1 MGLSNDLISQ
11 FAKITKDTSKPKSES
26 TVYGTTVEYEG
37 SIYVRLDGSELLT
50 PVSTTTDMKP
60 GERVI
65 VLIKNH
71 SATVTGNVSSP
82 SARTDDVKEVKNKTE
97 ELGNQISEFE
107 IIVADKVS
115 TSELEAERGRID
127 ELVSDNVIIR
137 EKLTAA
143 EADIGNLE
151 ADNVTINEKL
161 IANEATIKDLEAKKL
176 DAEQA
181 DIKYATVEN
190 LEATNADVYNLE
202 ATYAE
207 FEVATANK
215 LEAHDASIEN
225 LEAKKLGAEQAELKY
240 ANIDFSNIGEAA
252 IKTFYA
258 KSGVIQD
265 VVISD
270 GQVTGTLVGVTIKG
284 DLIEGG
290 TVVADKLVIKGE
302 DGLYYKLNTNGESVS
317 SEQTEYNSLSG
328 TIITAKSVT
337 AEKIAVDDL
346 VAFDATIGGFKIND
360 NAIYSGV
367 KESVNNT
374 TRGIYFGSDAQFAIG
389 DSSQYLKYFKDT
401 DGNYKLEIFAKS
413 ITISTSGKTVE
424 DSIDELQ
431 NDTQTLKETTI
442 TSTVEEFYKS
452 NSPTEL
458 TGGSWSTTQPT
469 WTDGTYI
476 WRRTLVTYG
485 DGSTEYTPSATGV
498 CITGNT
504 GPQGPQGAQ
513 GIQGIQGEKGEQG
526 VPGQTGESGKTSYFH
541 IKYSSVANPTSSS
554 QMTETPDEY
563 IGTYVD
569 FVEADS
575 TNPSDYTWSQ
585 FKGSQG
591 EQGEQGIPG
600 TNGTDGKTSYLHI
613 AYANSSDGSVGF
625 SVSDSFNKLYIGQYT
640 DFNQNDSTDYTK
652 YSWTKIKGEQ
662 GETGPKGDSGD
673 TGVGI
678 ESISEFYAVSSSK
691 DTEPTTWYSTVQTMT
706 ATNKYLWN
714 YEKINYTDGTYKTT
728 VKRIIGVYG
737 DSGSDG
743 AKGDPGNGIKTIVNY
758 YLATSLSS
766 GVTTGTSGWT
776 TTAQSVS
783 STKKY
788 LWNYEIVTYTN
799 NSKTTTEP
807 CIIGTYGDK
816 GDTGAQGPKGDKGD
830 KGDTGAQGIQGL
842 QGEKGEQGIQGP
854 KGDTGA
860 SGTDGKTSYFHIKYS
875 SVANPTSSSQMTE
888 TPSTYIG
895 TYVDFNSAD
904 STDPSKYTWSRFEGA
919 QGEKGDQGIA
929 GTNGT
934 NGKTSYLHIAYA
946 NSSDGSSGFSV
957 SDSSGKSYIGQY
969 TDFNQNDSTDHTKYS
984 WTKIKGDKGDTGAS
998 GTDGKSSYFHIKYS
1012 SVANPTSSS
1021 QMTETPSEYIG
1032 TYVDYTEADS
1042 TDPSKYTWSRFQ
1054 GLQGE
1059 TGEQGIPGTNGTNG
1073 KTSYLHIKYSNDGGS
1088 TFTSNNGETPGDYI
1102 GQYADFTQADST
1114 NVSDYTWT
1122 KIKGET
1128 GDAGKGVSK
1137 SEVYYYLSTSNTTQ
1151 TGGSWST
1158 TVPDWVD
1165 GRYYWQKIKTTYTD
1179 GTTAESK
1186 PVCITGAKGST
1197 GESGSDGRSVSS
1209 ITTEFYLSTSKTTQ
1223 TGGSW
1228 VTTMPEWV
1236 SGKYLWTRSK
1246 IVYSNPSGTEYTEP
1260 TCDSSWEAVNE
1271 IEVGSTQLLLYTK
1284 DMKDYGVGS
1293 NVSFDTDSEGFS
1305 IGTFS
1310 AVDTLDW
1317 NYISALPPFSFS
1329 KVRGQTVTFSLYI
1342 RSDDYESLNA
1352 DSSHGLVLSFT
1363 LCTADS
1369 ISRTRYRS
1377 KNYYTTS
1384 ISDEWQKLTCTVTLT
1399 DSFFSGGSGI
1409 IDDSTRFYMRV
1420 YNYSVYS
1427 MQVKKFKLEFG
1438 NVSTDWSPAPEDVD
1452 GAIEAK
1458 GEELGQVITEQTES
1472 AKTAAN
1478 AYTDEALKGYVDN
1491 DTFVTLEKDVNAR
1504 LDVMDENVTINIE
1517 TVTKQI
1523 TAVNDEL
1530 QEKYNV
1536 MVKYF
1541 EFGETG
1547 LIIGLT
1553 DSPYKTRV
1561 DHDRYSMTRN
1571 DVEVLWFDGD
1581 GKGHIPE
1588 LTITKE
1594 FNLFGL
1600 LFDRDESKNIN
1611 AEYAGDVESNLLS
1624 IVQHP
1629 QDVSVSVGETAVF
1642 NVYATGYNLSY
1653 QWQYMRSGSS
1663 TWNDS
1668 TKDEAKTKK
1677 FTITPANTS
1686 VNGQKVRCKVTDG
1699 YENVAYSDIAIITV
1713 TE

>member
-11 FAKITKDTSKPKSES
+11 FAKITKDTSKTKSES

-151 ADNVTINEKL
+151 ADNVIINEKL
-161 IANEATIKDLEAKKL
+161 IANEAIINDLEVKKL

-190 LEATNADVYNLE
+190 LEATNADLYNLE

-207 FEVATANK
+207 FEVATINK
-215 LEAHDASIEN
+215 LNAHDASIEN
-225 LEAKKLGAEQAELKY
+225 LEVKKLDAEQADLKY
-240 ANIDFSNIGEAA
+240 ANIDFANIGEAA
-252 IKTFYA
+252 IENFYA

-302 DGLYYKLNTNGESVS
+302 DGLYYKLNTDGESVS

-360 NAIYSGV
+360 HSIYSGV

-413 ITISTSGKTVE
+413 ITIGTSGKSVE
-424 DSIDELQ
+424 DSIDDLQ
-431 NDTQTLKETTI
+431 NETQTLKETTI
-442 TSTVEEFYKS
+442 TNTVEEFYNS

-458 TGGSWSTTQPT
+458 TGGSWSTSQPT
-469 WTDGTYI
+469 WTEGTYI

-485 DGSTEYTPSATGV
+485 DGSTEYTPSETGV

-526 VPGQTGESGKTSYFH
+526 IPGQTGES
-541 IKYSSVANPTSSS
+541 
-554 QMTETPDEY
+554 
-563 IGTYVD
+563 
-569 FVEADS
+569 
-575 TNPSDYTWSQ
+575 
-585 FKGSQG
+585 
-591 EQGEQGIPG
+591 
-600 TNGTDGKTSYLHI
+600 
-613 AYANSSDGSVGF
+613 
-625 SVSDSFNKLYIGQYT
+625 
-640 DFNQNDSTDYTK
+640 
-652 YSWTKIKGEQ
+652 
-662 GETGPKGDSGD
+662 
-673 TGVGI
+673 
-678 ESISEFYAVSSSK
+678 
-691 DTEPTTWYSTVQTMT
+691 
-706 ATNKYLWN
+706 
-714 YEKINYTDGTYKTT
+714 
-728 VKRIIGVYG
+728 
-737 DSGSDG
+737 
-743 AKGDPGNGIKTIVNY
+743 
-758 YLATSLSS
+758 
-766 GVTTGTSGWT
+766 
-776 TTAQSVS
+776 
-783 STKKY
+783 
-788 LWNYEIVTYTN
+788 
-799 NSKTTTEP
+799 
-807 CIIGTYGDK
+807 
-816 GDTGAQGPKGDKGD
+816 
-830 KGDTGAQGIQGL
+830 
-842 QGEKGEQGIQGP
+842 
-854 KGDTGA
+854 
-860 SGTDGKTSYFHIKYS
+860 GKTSYFHIKYS

-895 TYVDFNSAD
+895 TYVDFDSTD

-929 GTNGT
+929 GTNGA

-969 TDFNQNDSTDHTKYS
+969 TDFNQNDSTDYTKYS
-984 WTKIKGDKGDTGAS
+984 WTKIKGETGAA
-998 GTDGKSSYFHIKYS
+998 GADGKTSYFHIKYS
-1012 SVANPTSSS
+1012 SVSNPTSSS

-1032 TYVDYTEADS
+1032 TYVDYTAADS

-1059 TGEQGIPGTNGTNG
+1059 TGEQGIPGTNGENG

-1088 TFTSNNGETPGDYI
+1088 SFTSNNGETPGDYI
-1102 GQYADFTQADST
+1102 GQYADFTQSDST

-1128 GDAGKGVSK
+1128 GDSGKGVSK

-1271 IEVGSTQLLLYTK
+1271 IQVGGRNYIRNSNFVSELFNWSADSGDVYIESNNDISYLKFIPSGGNKLI
-1284 DMKDYGVGS
+1284 MYGVSDFWNKDQEYSYSFIAKKANSVIRISDFLVEGS
-1293 NVSFDTDSEGFS
+1293 SYRSMVIDSVSENAITINCTNTPSFSYFPIDLTEELISGVTYNVSYTCSGKQYSVLIDEASDSSFNNITKSSGSSVTVSSGKFYRLKIYGNNTSAASTESYTNTYTNISLLPENKSVSITPSRSIVDFGDAHTLTETWTSYSGCIKSTDTATG
-1305 IGTFS
+1305 GTLS
-1310 AVDTLDW
+1310 
-1317 NYISALPPFSFS
+1317 ISADNVGVPILI
-1329 KVRGQTVTFSLYI
+1329 T
-1342 RSDDYESLNA
+1342 
-1352 DSSHGLVLSFT
+1352 
-1363 LCTADS
+1363 
-1369 ISRTRYRS
+1369 
-1377 KNYYTTS
+1377 
-1384 ISDEWQKLTCTVTLT
+1384 KL
-1399 DSFFSGGSGI
+1399 
-1409 IDDSTRFYMRV
+1409 
-1420 YNYSVYS
+1420 
-1427 MQVKKFKLEFG
+1427 KLEIG
-1438 NVSTDWSPAPEDVD
+1438 NKATDWSPAPEDVD
-1452 GAIEAK
+1452 SAIETK
-1458 GEELGQVITEQTES
+1458 GEELGQVIIEQTES
-1472 AKTAAN
+1472 AKEAAN
-1478 AYTDEALKGYVDN
+1478 AYTDESLKGYVDN
-1491 DTFVTLEKDVNAR
+1491 DTFVTVEKDINAR
-1504 LDVMDENVTINIE
+1504 LDVIDENVTINIE
-1517 TVTKQI
+1517 SVTKQI

-1541 EFGETG
+1541 EFGENG

-1553 DSPYKTRV
+1553 DSPYKSV
-1561 DHDRYSMTRN
+1561 MDNDRYSMVKN

-1588 LTITKE
+1588 LTLIKE

-1600 LFDRDESKNIN
+1600 LFDKDESNNIN
-1611 AEYAGDVESNLLS
+1611 AEYAGEVDSFLLS
-1624 IVQHP
+1624 IIQHP
-1629 QDVSVSVGETAVF
+1629 QDASVSVGETAIF

-1653 QWQYMRSGSS
+1653 QWQYMRSGST
-1663 TWNDS
+1663 TWSDS

-1677 FTITPANTS
+1677 FTITPSNTS
-1686 VNGQKVRCKVTDG
+1686 VNGQKIRCKITDG
-1699 YENVAYSDIAIITV
+1699 YENIVYSDVAIITV